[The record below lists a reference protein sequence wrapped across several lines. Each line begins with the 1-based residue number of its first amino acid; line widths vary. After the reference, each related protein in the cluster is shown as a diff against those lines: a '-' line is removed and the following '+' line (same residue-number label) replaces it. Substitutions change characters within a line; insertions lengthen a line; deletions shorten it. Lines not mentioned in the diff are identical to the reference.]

1 MQNILPNEM
10 LLTSKYLPLSLEN
23 KRSVAAA
30 DSVQFV
36 KENNYTFESDL
47 KRK

>member
-23 KRSVAAA
+23 KRSAELLTL
-30 DSVQFV
+30 SVQFV
-36 KENNYTFESDL
+36 IRL
-47 KRK
+47 LRQI